1 MAMGILVAEH
11 ALQALGGDNDPAVTG
26 PPSASEAR
34 TKRGP
39 DPISDDE
46 WDRSVVRRAFA
57 LLDVFT
63 VHEPFFTLGDLA
75 ARANLPRSTA
85 HRLASMLV
93 RLGALQRRGNLGY
106 TIGSRIYD
114 MGLLAPTRS
123 RLLSA
128 SEPYLQELHEVT
140 RGTVHLAGWS
150 GDRAIYLNKIFGPGN
165 AAVPSR
171 LGGPV
176 VTYATALGKCLLA
189 HTPEHR
195 SPFEAS
201 LRLPRFTPHTKTT
214 EEPFLRDIAR
224 TRADGLAYDS
234 EESVPG
240 ISCIAAPILD
250 RTGACVATISVSL
263 PTPRL
268 RQRATELA
276 ISRAAENVMRA
287 HNRAPAA

>member
-1 MAMGILVAEH
+1 MGTLVVENGFH
-11 ALQALGGDNDPAVTG
+11 GLGDDNDAVAAISAARACGARAESG
-26 PPSASEAR
+26 PNAM
-34 TKRGP
+34 
-39 DPISDDE
+39 SDDE

-75 ARANLPRSTA
+75 SRANLPRSTA

-106 TIGSRIYD
+106 TIGSRMYD
-114 MGLLAPTRS
+114 MGLLAPARS

-128 SEPYLQELHEVT
+128 SEPYLQELHEIT
-140 RGTVHLAGWS
+140 RGTVHLAAWS

-176 VTYATALGKCLLA
+176 VVHATALGKCLLA
-189 HTPEHR
+189 YSPER
-195 SPFEAS
+195 QSPFES
-201 LRLPRFTPHTKTT
+201 NLRLPRFTHHTKTT
-214 EEPFLRDIAR
+214 AEPFLRDIE
-224 TRADGLAYDS
+224 RAKAVGLAYDG

-240 ISCIAAPILD
+240 ISCIAAPVLD
-250 RTGACVATISVSL
+250 RAGSCIASISVSM

-268 RQRATELA
+268 RQRTTELA
-276 ISRAAENVMRA
+276 IGRAAENVMRA

>member
-1 MAMGILVAEH
+1 MTMELLVAEH
-11 ALQALGGDNDPAVTG
+11 GSQALGGDGDGAAIS
-26 PPSASEAR
+26 PPCASEST
-34 TKRGP
+34 TKSRP
-39 DPISDDE
+39 DPMSDDE

-106 TIGSRIYD
+106 TIGSRMYD
-114 MGLLAPTRS
+114 MGLLAPARS

-128 SEPYLQELHEVT
+128 SEPYLQELHEIT

-150 GDRAIYLNKIFGPGN
+150 EDRAIYLNKIFGPGN
-165 AAVPSR
+165 AALPSR
-171 LGGPV
+171 LGGHV

-201 LRLPRFTPHTKTT
+201 QRLPRFTPYTKTT
-214 EEPFLRDIAR
+214 EEPFLRDIER

-250 RTGACVATISVSL
+250 RTGACVAAISVSL

-268 RQRATELA
+268 RQHATELA
-276 ISRAAENVMRA
+276 ISRTTENVMRA